1 MFCSHCNEKLT
12 QGVNFCPSCGHQINN
27 ESELIIDSSN
37 VPNQENVVSKSS
49 LYFGI
54 AIILIFYVTFYNL
67 GLGVTYIDLAGL
79 ECESSDF
86 ETTGFTDLDDSLAEF
101 DNDWEKWCKETKN
114 EAIIFT
120 LLAYTVAGFL
130 IWKGIGMNQNDSR
143 VKERKITSEKE
154 GKEELVI
161 DFKKRNEDILR
172 REKEWENRFIER
184 EEERAFERKVEF
196 EIKIAQNRKRYNDID
211 FLQSELNRTTKI
223 SKISFIILITTLV
236 VGLTILIFNTEE
248 VSITHEGKEYSV
260 DYLGYEPYMFINSGT
275 NYCTDK
281 VNTDTQFSGGQES
294 ILWELE
300 CKEVVFSNQ
309 NIIETFSIILTLG
322 LFVLL
327 IVDNNRRKFASLVKN
342 HEEE

>member
-1 MFCSHCNEKLT
+1 MFCSRCNEKLT
-12 QGVNFCPSCGHQINN
+12 QTTNFCPSCGHQINN
-27 ESELIIDSSN
+27 ESELVIDSSN
-37 VPNQENVVSKSS
+37 ASNQENVVSKSS

-79 ECESSDF
+79 ECESSGFD
-86 ETTGFTDLDDSLAEF
+86 TTGFTGDAFVEIDD
-101 DNDWEKWCKETKN
+101 DWGKWCKETKS

-120 LLAYTVAGFL
+120 LLAYCGAGFL
-130 IWKGIGMNQNDSR
+130 IWKGIVMNQNDPR

-154 GKEELVI
+154 SKEELVK

-172 REKEWENRFIER
+172 REKEWEERFTER
-184 EEERAFERKVEF
+184 EGERAFERKVEI
-196 EIKIAQNRKRYNDID
+196 EIKFAQNKKMENDID

-260 DYLGYEPYMFINSGT
+260 DYLGYEPYMFFNSGT

-300 CKEVVFSNQ
+300 CNEVVFSNQ
-309 NIIETFSIILTLG
+309 KIIETFTKIIILG
-322 LFVLL
+322 LFVLF
-327 IVDNNRRKFASLVKN
+327 IADNNRRKFASLVKN